1 MHTPGG
7 TYTMRQK
14 IRLFVISL
22 LVLIVS
28 LLPVLQVLADG
39 ARGG

>member
-1 MHTPGG
+1 MKT
-7 TYTMRQK
+7 K

-22 LVLIVS
+22 LILVVS